1 VVAVPPPLPPLDPA
15 RTRAARRGGPVPVVN
30 VNIPAA
36 PVVAAVV
43 PPGPVVA
50 VPQFGG
56 GGAPVGGGG
65 APVGGG
71 GAPVGGGGAPVV
83 AAAAAPVVAAAAPPV
98 VAVPIAGVRAR
109 QAQQQVRQQMA
120 HAAVNPNNNQP
131 IVIADADA
139 QQIRRGNR
147 GPDLNGAV
155 NSMHGLMGNA
165 ERMIARA
172 MGGRGHGQDPES
184 PRRANLRRRDD
195 ITNTM
200 TKLMTLR
207 AMLVQQNMATNLVD
221 SQITE
226 LMNQQAVIGNPGPA
240 LNQQAGI
247 RNRGAAP

>member
-1 VVAVPPPLPPLDPA
+1 MVAVHPPLPPLDPA
-15 RTRAARRGGPVPVVN
+15 RTVVN
-30 VNIPAA
+30 VNVPAA

-50 VPQFGG
+50 VPQAGG
-56 GGAPVGGGG
+56 GGAPVAAAV
-65 APVGGG
+65 APV
-71 GAPVGGGGAPVV
+71 AA
-83 AAAAAPVVAAAAPPV
+83 AAAAAPVATAAAAPV
-98 VAVPIAGVRAR
+98 NGVPLAGARAR
-109 QAQQQVRQQMA
+109 QAQAEVRRQMA

-172 MGGRGHGQDPES
+172 MGGRGQGQDSES
-184 PRRANLRRRDD
+184 PRRANLCRRDD
-195 ITNTM
+195 ITNTL
-200 TKLMTLR
+200 TKIMTLR

-221 SQITE
+221 SQINE
-226 LMNQQAVIGNPGPA
+226 LMNQQAEIGNPGPA
-240 LNQQAGI
+240 PNQQAVVG
-247 RNRGAAP
+247 NPGPAP

>member
-1 VVAVPPPLPPLDPA
+1 MLGRSP
-15 RTRAARRGGPVPVVN
+15 
-30 VNIPAA
+30 I
-36 PVVAAVV
+36 
-43 PPGPVVA
+43 
-50 VPQFGG
+50 
-56 GGAPVGGGG
+56 
-65 APVGGG
+65 
-71 GAPVGGGGAPVV
+71 
-83 AAAAAPVVAAAAPPV
+83 AAAPPV
-98 VAVPIAGVRAR
+98 VAVPLAGVRAR

-247 RNRGAAP
+247 RTRGAAP